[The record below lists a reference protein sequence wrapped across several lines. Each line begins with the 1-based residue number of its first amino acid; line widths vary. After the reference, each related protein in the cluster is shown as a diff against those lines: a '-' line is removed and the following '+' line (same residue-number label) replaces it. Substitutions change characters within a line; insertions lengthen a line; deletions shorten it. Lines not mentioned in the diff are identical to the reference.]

1 MKEPKKTPKM
11 SEKVKEVVD
20 AFTGAEQL
28 KTDPLGSWTGN
39 PQDRNDVPVQDA
51 DDL

>member
-20 AFTGAEQL
+20 AFTGATIINTATY
-28 KTDPLGSWTGN
+28 KVTPSWELSGEG
-39 PQDRNDVPVQDA
+39 
-51 DDL
+51 